1 MSFLSFLFAFIL
13 VIQRLVIGT
22 DVPGWTAMAVAI
34 FFAIGLQSV
43 SSGLLEFILVMS
55 IGKLNNGHAMSSVQF
70 LAWDLQFLRQ
80 SANQKRAQASENRC
94 IRRR

>member
-1 MSFLSFLFAFIL
+1 MKIASQPSTYTLAMKARLALGDFGRERSPLFALFFFGMIMSFLSFLFAFIL

-43 SSGLLEFILVMS
+43 SSGLLELS
-55 IGKLNNGHAMSSVQF
+55 
-70 LAWDLQFLRQ
+70 W
-80 SANQKRAQASENRC
+80 
-94 IRRR
+94 